1 MKTKIVGFKLISG
14 VVNGR
19 DFANVHI
26 QTAEKRVPL
35 DTSLERII
43 YGDDR
48 KTPIGTYSQYGQWV
62 QLNDSKIKLSDAL
75 ALFGVSDFTEL
86 LSWIGR
92 EVDLSYNQYGSIV
105 CVEVI

>member
-19 DFANVHI
+19 DFSNVHI

-35 DTSLERII
+35 DTSVERII
-43 YGDDR
+43 YADDR
-48 KTPIGTYSQYGQWV
+48 KTPIGTYSQLGQWV
-62 QLNDSKIKLSDAL
+62 QLNDSKIRLSEAL
-75 ALFGVSDFTEL
+75 ALFGASDFTEL
-86 LSWIGR
+86 LTWVGH
-92 EVDLSYNQYGSIV
+92 EVDISYNQYGSIV